1 MAPLAPSQNGAFQEL
16 ENTMSLT
23 RTKRLRQMLAG
34 KRAVMAPGVVDAMYA
49 RLVAEAGFEAMYMTG
64 AGTSAT
70 RLGYPDVG
78 LLTMTEMVDNATRIA
93 DASDLPLIAD
103 ADNGF
108 GGPLNV
114 RRAIQLYERGGVAAI
129 HLEDQVL
136 PKRCGHLAGK
146 QLVPAADMVAKVKA
160 AVDARID
167 QDFVVIART
176 DALAVDGRNAA
187 FDRAELYREAG
198 ADVIFIESPGPDDL
212 PHIAPRFPG
221 IPLLYNMATSGKT
234 PFLTRSEV
242 EELGFKL
249 IIYPNWLLLSAMEAA
264 RKTLDV
270 LKTDETIASVAPN
283 VMSFKQFFDMARMAE
298 VQELEARYGT
308 PENSRTG
315 Y

>member
-1 MAPLAPSQNGAFQEL
+1 
-16 ENTMSLT
+16 MSMK
-23 RTKRLRQMLAG
+23 RTQRLRHLLAG
-34 KRAVMAPGVVDAMYA
+34 ERAVMAPGVVDAMYA

-64 AGTSAT
+64 AGTSVT

-114 RRAIQLYERGGVAAI
+114 RRAIQLYERGGVAAV

-146 QLVPAADMVAKVKA
+146 QVISAQDMVAKIKA
-160 AVDARID
+160 AVDARVD
-167 QDFVVIART
+167 ENFVVIART
-176 DALAVDGRNAA
+176 DVLALQGRNAA
-187 FDRAELYREAG
+187 FDRGELYREAG
-198 ADVIFIESPGPDDL
+198 ADVVFIESPGPEDL

-234 PFLTRSEV
+234 PFLTRSEI
-242 EELGFKL
+242 EQLGFKL
-249 IIYPNWLLLSAMEAA
+249 IIYPNWLLLSACEAA
-264 RKTLDV
+264 RRTLDV
-270 LKTDETIASVAPN
+270 LKTEETIASVAPH
-283 VMSFKQFFDMARMAE
+283 VMNFKQFFDTARMGE
-298 VQELEARYGT
+298 IQELEARYGT
-308 PENSRTG
+308 PEENRTT